1 MKFTRRTFLKLSAA
15 AGAANLVASPKIFA
29 SERSVAQ
36 AYYSLHPFILN
47 NPDAVFVIRT
57 NVSAKTD
64 ADAIRNIGLNF
75 GSSVFLPKDASLGG
89 IPVTNKIAIK
99 PNITCRQTTHPL
111 YTKLGTMGIVTDAN
125 FVEGIIQSLK
135 AVGVGSNK
143 FFIRETNCPTDFEEG
158 GWISMAQRTGADIR
172 DLSAEVASL
181 AASDVQWLDVPDGV
195 WFNRIPFLAPVNSPD
210 TMLLN
215 IAKLK
220 THLMGMTL
228 SAKNMQGSIA
238 HSYQQHCTAYS
249 ATMNIDP
256 AHIQS
261 DAKQVILSNYNRHNG
276 VIPRW
281 DRPGDTGG
289 IWQET
294 WATRCL
300 DTNSVTKPYLHIIE
314 GIYGRD
320 GNFVVGPAAD
330 GTATDYMTN
339 YIIFG
344 RNPFHVDNIGIW
356 IGGHEP
362 GNFGLLHMAIERGQS
377 KYLNPEKIPLYEWKM
392 DGTAS
397 LIQLSSLIRTPLRT
411 PYLVRDYNGQTE
423 DAYHLVN
430 EPFTYPN
437 EVRTDQ
443 ITKPSFVLHQNYPNP
458 FNPSTSVQFSIP
470 AEGNVRIEICNVTG
484 ETVDVL
490 ADKQYSAGSHLVV
503 WQAKNKANGVY
514 FCRMLYNGSAKVKSM
529 LLLK

>member
-1 MKFTRRTFLKLSAA
+1 
-15 AGAANLVASPKIFA
+15 
-29 SERSVAQ
+29 
-36 AYYSLHPFILN
+36 
-47 NPDAVFVIRT
+47 
-57 NVSAKTD
+57 
-64 ADAIRNIGLNF
+64 
-75 GSSVFLPKDASLGG
+75 
-89 IPVTNKIAIK
+89 
-99 PNITCRQTTHPL
+99 
-111 YTKLGTMGIVTDAN
+111 
-125 FVEGIIQSLK
+125 
-135 AVGVGSNK
+135 
-143 FFIRETNCPTDFEEG
+143 
-158 GWISMAQRTGADIR
+158 
-172 DLSAEVASL
+172 
-181 AASDVQWLDVPDGV
+181 
-195 WFNRIPFLAPVNSPD
+195 
-210 TMLLN
+210 
-215 IAKLK
+215 
-220 THLMGMTL
+220 
-228 SAKNMQGSIA
+228 
-238 HSYQQHCTAYS
+238 
-249 ATMNIDP
+249 
-256 AHIQS
+256 
-261 DAKQVILSNYNRHNG
+261 
-276 VIPRW
+276 
-281 DRPGDTGG
+281 
-289 IWQET
+289 
-294 WATRCL
+294 
-300 DTNSVTKPYLHIIE
+300 
-314 GIYGRD
+314 
-320 GNFVVGPAAD
+320 
-330 GTATDYMTN
+330 MTN